1 MTAIASHDRLP
12 AGLGDDRGGDGPVR
26 VVVADDSL
34 LMRSGIVRVLE
45 YAGLEVAGEAADGEE
60 LCRLVRELK
69 PDIAITDI
77 RMPPTHAD
85 EGMRAALTIRA
96 EQPGTAVLVLSHYVE
111 EHYAVRLLEDGAAN
125 VGYLLKDRVADP
137 EGFTDAV
144 RRVAQGGS
152 ALDPEV
158 VSQLLTMRTAPDPL
172 NSLTER
178 EEQVM
183 GLMAEGL
190 SNREM
195 AGRLQITERAL
206 ERHVTAIFEK
216 LGLPADREH
225 HRRVLAVLR
234 YVRARSSSPT
244 AASSSGR
251 MSSASNS
258 SAA

>member
-1 MTAIASHDRLP
+1 LTQIASHDRLP
-12 AGLGDDRGGDGPVR
+12 AGIGDDRGGDGPVR

-34 LMRSGIVRVLE
+34 LLRSGIVRVLE
-45 YAGLEVAGEAADGEE
+45 HAGLEVAGEAADGEE
-60 LCRLVRELK
+60 LCRLVRELR

-77 RMPPTHAD
+77 RMPPTHGD

-96 EQPGTAVLVLSHYVE
+96 EQPDVAVLVLSHYVE
-111 EHYAVRLLEDGAAN
+111 EHYAVRLLEDGAAS

-137 EGFTDAV
+137 DGFTDAV

-158 VSQLLTMRTAPDPL
+158 VSELLTTRAGAPDPL
-172 NSLTER
+172 SSLTER

-183 GLMAEGL
+183 GLMAEGH
-190 SNREM
+190 SNRVM
-195 AGRLQITERAL
+195 ASRLGITDRAL

-234 YVRARSSSPT
+234 YVRATGAGQPVRD
-244 AASSSGR
+244 AYRA
-251 MSSASNS
+251 
-258 SAA
+258 